1 MRIVIAGGGLAG
13 LAAAVALTERGLPC
27 EVLESRPRLGGRA
40 SSFLDPV
47 SGTSID
53 NCQHVSL
60 GCCTNFRHFCE
71 TTGLAEF
78 FRREATLHFIGP
90 EGRVDRFSAS
100 SLPAPFHL
108 AGAFARLSYLT
119 WHDKFWLARG
129 LKALARGVTAEE
141 RRLPFSEWL
150 TRQRQTPAAIS
161 RFWQVVLVSALS
173 ESLDRIDVE
182 HARKVFVDTFLAH
195 RDGWFV
201 EIPTVPLD
209 DLYGGRLTEWLVSRG
224 TTIRLQTAVERI
236 EIEAD
241 RVSRVRLSSGEIVCG
256 DEFILALP
264 FFRVRSVL
272 PESLATHRALAGI
285 ERLEAAP
292 ISSVHLWFDRPITE
306 LPHAVLVD
314 RLCQWMFNRTAL
326 GTASVP
332 ARFNTNPKRERG
344 LGRERRQGA
353 EQSRERSPAGDT
365 DILAHASGWCPET
378 TVTTTGFYYQI
389 VISASRELAGQSRE
403 AILAQVLAELT
414 SIWPETA
421 RATLLHSRQVTEHR
435 AVFSPLPGV
444 DELRPVQQSPIGNL
458 QFAGDWT
465 QTGWPA
471 TMEGAV
477 RSGYL
482 AAANVL
488 ARLGRP
494 ESVVRPDLPV
504 GIWSRLLMG
513 VPGRS

>member
-40 SSFLDPV
+40 SSFLDPA
-47 SGTSID
+47 SGVSID

-71 TTGLAEF
+71 TTGLAAF
-78 FRREATLHFIGP
+78 FRREATLYFIGVD
-90 EGRVDRFSAS
+90 GRVNVFSANS
-100 SLPAPFHL
+100 WPAPFHL
-108 AGAFARLSYLT
+108 AGSFARLSYLS
-119 WHDKFWLARG
+119 WRDKLALARG
-129 LKALARGVTAEE
+129 LKALARGVTEAE
-141 RRLPFSEWL
+141 RRLPFSVWL
-150 TRQRQTPAAIS
+150 ARQRQTPTAIS
-161 RFWQVVLVSALS
+161 RFWNVVLVSALS

-209 DLYGGRLTEWLVSRG
+209 DLYGGRLTEWLTARG
-224 TTIRLQTAVERI
+224 TTIRLQASVEKI
-236 EIEAD
+236 EVESD
-241 RVSRVRLSSGEIVCG
+241 HVSAVRLSTGETVRG
-256 DEFILALP
+256 DEFIVALP

-272 PESLATHRALAGI
+272 PESLAAHRDLAGI
-285 ERLEAAP
+285 EQLESAP

-314 RLCQWMFNRTAL
+314 RLCQWMFNRTVL
-326 GTASVP
+326 GT
-332 ARFNTNPKRERG
+332 T
-344 LGRERRQGA
+344 
-353 EQSRERSPAGDT
+353 
-365 DILAHASGWCPET
+365 ASGARATTGGESAET
-378 TVTTTGFYYQI
+378 SVAMGGFYYQI

-403 AILAQVLAELT
+403 AILTQVLAELIT
-414 SIWPETA
+414 IWPETA

-435 AVFSPLPGV
+435 AVFSPVPGV
-444 DELRPVQQSPIGNL
+444 DALRPLQQSPIGNL
-458 QFAGDWT
+458 QFVGDWT

-482 AAANVL
+482 AAANIL
-488 ARLGRP
+488 TRLGQP
-494 ESVVRPDLPV
+494 QVVVTPDLPV
-504 GIWSRLLMG
+504 GVWSRLLMG
-513 VPGRS
+513 IPVKQ

>member
-27 EVLESRPRLGGRA
+27 ELLESRPRLGGRA

-71 TTGLAEF
+71 TTGLAKF

-90 EGRVDRFSAS
+90 EGRVNRFSAN

-108 AGAFARLSYLT
+108 AGAFARLSYLS
-119 WHDKFWLARG
+119 WRDKLALARG
-129 LKALARGVTAEE
+129 LKALARGVTVEE

-150 TRQRQTPAAIS
+150 ARHRQTPAAIS
-161 RFWQVVLVSALS
+161 RFWHVVLVSALS

-182 HARKVFVDTFLAH
+182 HARKVFVDTFLSH

-209 DLYGGRLTEWLVSRG
+209 SLYGGRLTDWLTSRG
-224 TTIRLQTAVERI
+224 TTLRLQAAVERV

-241 RVSRVRLSSGEIVCG
+241 RMSGLRLSSGETVSG

-264 FFRVRSVL
+264 FFRVRAVL
-272 PESLATHRALAGI
+272 PESLAAHRDLVGI

-314 RLCQWMFNRTAL
+314 RLGQWMFNRTAL
-326 GTASVP
+326 GTVSPIHAEDSFLREKHAP
-332 ARFNTNPKRERG
+332 AT
-344 LGRERRQGA
+344 
-353 EQSRERSPAGDT
+353 SS
-365 DILAHASGWCPET
+365 
-378 TVTTTGFYYQI
+378 GFYYQI

-444 DELRPVQQSPIGNL
+444 DALRPVQQSPIGNL

-513 VPGRS
+513 VPER